1 MNNQKFTKN
10 LIAIEIELGFVR
22 IPNRYKDL
30 FPIEKSKIKV
40 YLGNAQTGSEVGY
53 NPKYQ
58 RIFGLVRFFRFTKTE
73 PRDILEIEKINDKK
87 FRLKLKKLKPQEK
100 EQLEF
105 TQEEAKEIIDLSN
118 LSAKVKGNIIEDR
131 IKDLIMLHG
140 QGLLNVYQPAADIEG
155 IDLIVVK
162 KGVYQPLFL
171 QIKGRYNLRGQNNL
185 QIGIRKKSFNPHHT
199 LFVVG
204 AYFNPKKMDIDD
216 YLVFVP
222 SEKFTKKANV
232 IRKNTDK
239 ALYVLNTPL
248 LPGRNTKFSEF
259 IIKKENL
266 VNKIFEKFNEIAKYL
281 K

>member
-10 LIAIEIELGFVR
+10 IIPIEIELGFVR
-22 IPNRYKDL
+22 IPNRYKNL
-30 FPIEKSKIKV
+30 FPNTNSKIKV
-40 YLGNAQTGSEVGY
+40 YLSDTGKALEVGY
-53 NPKYQ
+53 NSKHQ
-58 RIFGLVRFFRFTKTE
+58 RIFGLVRFFRSAETE

-87 FRLKLKKLKPQEK
+87 FRLTLKKLKPQEK
-100 EQLEF
+100 EQLEL
-105 TQEEAKEIIDLSN
+105 TSEEAKEIIDFSN
-118 LSAKVKGNIIEDR
+118 LSARVKGNIIEDR

-140 QGLLNVYQPAADIEG
+140 QGLLNVYKPAADIEG

-171 QIKGRYNLRGQNNL
+171 QIKGRYNLRGRNNL

-222 SEKFTKKANV
+222 SEIFIKKANI
-232 IRKNTDK
+232 IRRNTDK

-248 LPGRNTKFSEF
+248 LPGRDNKFSKF
-259 IIKKENL
+259 VIKKENL
-266 VNKIFEKFNEIAKYL
+266 VNKIFEKFNEIEKYL